1 MYLTGD
7 LETDLDGV
15 LDTYLTGDLELER
28 DAGDLDLGLDLAEF
42 DDLFDMA
49 EPGLELFLLEAKE
62 SLLCLLVDDELSRDF
77 DLSLLPFSAECF
89 SLASSIFLI
98 C

>member
-42 DDLFDMA
+42 DDLIDMA
-49 EPGLELFLLEAKE
+49 EPGLELFLYK
-62 SLLCLLVDDELSRDF
+62 
-77 DLSLLPFSAECF
+77 
-89 SLASSIFLI
+89 FLF
-98 C
+98 